1 MNVHNDAKRPSDQS
15 LNARLVLLAAAQ
27 LRLSARVDFLVARW
41 LERCATNAE
50 VAQRWF
56 KTDRKPTREFGTGVS
71 LVVSSP
77 RWDES
82 P

>member
-1 MNVHNDAKRPSDQS
+1 MNAHDDVKRPSDQS
-15 LNARLVLLAAAQ
+15 LDARLVPAAAR
-27 LRLSARVDFLVARW
+27 LRFAARVDFLVARW

-50 VAQRWF
+50 DAQRWF
-56 KTDRKPTREFGTGVS
+56 KTDRKPTPEFGIGVS
-71 LVVSSP
+71 LVASSP

>member
-1 MNVHNDAKRPSDQS
+1 MNARNDVKRPSDQS
-15 LNARLVLLAAAQ
+15 LDARLVLAAAR
-27 LRLSARVDFLVARW
+27 LRFAAWVYYFVAHWLV
-41 LERCATNAE
+41 RCAANAE
-50 VAQRWF
+50 AAEGLFR
-56 KTDRKPTREFGTGVS
+56 TDRKPVREFGMGVS

>member
-1 MNVHNDAKRPSDQS
+1 MNAHNDVKRPSDQS
-15 LNARLVLLAAAQ
+15 FYARLVPAAAH
-27 LRLSARVDFLVARW
+27 LRFAARVDVFVARW

-50 VAQRWF
+50 AAQRWF
-56 KTDRKPTREFGTGVS
+56 STDPKRGPEFGTGAS

-82 P
+82 L

>member
-1 MNVHNDAKRPSDQS
+1 
-15 LNARLVLLAAAQ
+15 
-27 LRLSARVDFLVARW
+27 VACW

-56 KTDRKPTREFGTGVS
+56 KTDRKPTREFGMGVS
-71 LVVSSP
+71 LVVPSP

>member
-1 MNVHNDAKRPSDQS
+1 MNAHNDVKRPYNQSSDV
-15 LNARLVLLAAAQ
+15 RLVLAAAQ
-27 LRLSARVDFLVARW
+27 RRFAARVDFLVARW

-56 KTDRKPTREFGTGVS
+56 KTDRKPKHEFGTGVS

>member
-1 MNVHNDAKRPSDQS
+1 MNARNDVKRPSDQS
-15 LNARLVLLAAAQ
+15 LDARLVLAAFA
-27 LRLSARVDFLVARW
+27 ARVDFLVARW

-50 VAQRWF
+50 AAQRLF
-56 KTDRKPTREFGTGVS
+56 KTDRKPTREFGIGVS

-82 P
+82 A

>member
-1 MNVHNDAKRPSDQS
+1 MNAHNDVKRPSDQS
-15 LNARLVLLAAAQ
+15 LDARLVLASAQ
-27 LRLSARVDFLVARW
+27 LLAARVDFLVARW

-56 KTDRKPTREFGTGVS
+56 KTDRKPTREFGMGVS
-71 LVVSSP
+71 LVVSSA

>member
-1 MNVHNDAKRPSDQS
+1 MNAHNDVKRLSDQS
-15 LNARLVLLAAAQ
+15 LDARLVLATVQ
-27 LRLSARVDFLVARW
+27 LRFAARVDFLAARW

-56 KTDRKPTREFGTGVS
+56 KTDRKPTHEFGTGDR
-71 LVVSSP
+71 LVASSP

>member
-1 MNVHNDAKRPSDQS
+1 MNARNDVKRPFDQS
-15 LNARLVLLAAAQ
+15 LELRLVLAALQQRFA
-27 LRLSARVDFLVARW
+27 AWVDFRVARW

-50 VAQRWF
+50 AAQRLF
-56 KTDRKPTREFGTGVS
+56 KTDRKPTREFGMGVS

-82 P
+82 A

>member
-1 MNVHNDAKRPSDQS
+1 MNAHNDVKRPSDQS
-15 LNARLVLLAAAQ
+15 FDARLVLAAAQ
-27 LRLSARVDFLVARW
+27 RRFAARVDLLVARW
-41 LERCATNAE
+41 IERCATRAE

-56 KTDRKPTREFGTGVS
+56 KTEPEPTREFGIGVS

>member
-1 MNVHNDAKRPSDQS
+1 MNAHNDVKRPSDQS
-15 LNARLVLLAAAQ
+15 LDARLVLAATQ
-27 LRLSARVDFLVARW
+27 LQFAAWVDFFAARW
-41 LERCATNAE
+41 LERCATNVK

-56 KTDRKPTREFGTGVS
+56 ETDRKPTREFGMGVS

-77 RWDES
+77 RWDKS

>member
-1 MNVHNDAKRPSDQS
+1 MNAHNDVNRPSDQG
-15 LNARLVLLAAAQ
+15 LGARRVLASAQ
-27 LRLSARVDFLVARW
+27 RRFAARVDFLVARW

-50 VAQRWF
+50 AAQRWF
-56 KTDRKPTREFGTGVS
+56 KSDREPPRGFGMGVS

-77 RWDES
+77 RWEES

>member
-1 MNVHNDAKRPSDQS
+1 MNAHKDVKRPSDQS
-15 LNARLVLLAAAQ
+15 LDARPVLASARLRFA
-27 LRLSARVDFLVARW
+27 ARVDFLVARW
-41 LERCATNAE
+41 LERCATNVEA
-50 VAQRWF
+50 AQRLF
-56 KTDRKPTREFGTGVS
+56 KADRKPTREFGMGVS

>member
-1 MNVHNDAKRPSDQS
+1 MNAHNDVKRPSDQG
-15 LNARLVLLAAAQ
+15 LDARLVLAAAQ
-27 LRLSARVDFLVARW
+27 LRFAARVDFLVARW

-56 KTDRKPTREFGTGVS
+56 KTDRKPTRELGMGAS
-71 LVVSSP
+71 LAVSSP